1 MKSCDSFILK
11 EHSYFNLASI
21 LKKDLDE
28 IRERNFDTHRNYWN
42 SEIEFLIRY
51 LDIFAETV
59 AEFETSKIK

>member
-11 EHSYFNLASI
+11 EHPYFNLASI

-28 IRERNFDTHRNYWN
+28 IRERNSDTHGNYWN

-51 LDIFAETV
+51 LDIFAGTV
-59 AEFETSKIK
+59 AEFETSK